1 MFSSALEKEGNFS
14 AQDQGY
20 LQKVLRSLIRN
31 LWAIWTYELYELMSY
46 MNLWAIWTYELY
58 ELIFCKTLYLDTHSF
73 TEAWTSSRLK
83 GNDIVQNGRHLVEP

>member
-20 LQKVLRSLIRN
+20 LQKVLRSLIR
-31 LWAIWTYELYELMSY
+31 
-46 MNLWAIWTYELY
+46 NLWAIWTYELY